1 MSVKDAESKA
11 ALALRAE
18 PDIEGGHD
26 WNQLRRLDAAFRSG
40 HITAS
45 ELKQELEEIRRV
57 ERDSGR
63 TPEVAE

>member
-1 MSVKDAESKA
+1 MKDTERKA
-11 ALALRAE
+11 SLAMRPGLHGE
-18 PDIEGGHD
+18 DGHSRE
-26 WNQLRRLDAAFRSG
+26 LLLRLDVAYRSG

-63 TPEVAE
+63 TSEVAE